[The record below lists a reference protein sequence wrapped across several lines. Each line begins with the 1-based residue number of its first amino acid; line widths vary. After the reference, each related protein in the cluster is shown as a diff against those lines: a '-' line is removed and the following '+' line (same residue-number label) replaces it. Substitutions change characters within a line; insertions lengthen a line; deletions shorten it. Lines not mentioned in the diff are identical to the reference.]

1 MNHLAK
7 TLLSA
12 AVLIVGAAVQ
22 AQTGAQT
29 GMQTNGQAS
38 VQAGETHAQASS
50 TVSAS
55 SSSSAE
61 GNSINAGLASGTA
74 FNAML
79 KTPVDSKKS
88 KPGDSVTARTTED
101 VKASGRTVLPRGT
114 RIIGHVTQ
122 ASARAKG
129 DSETTLTMTFDRA
142 ILKNGQEVPLDVAIQ
157 AMAWAQTAASSS
169 ENDADSIGGVG
180 ANSGAAA
187 AAGGRGAV
195 GGLTSTAGSAV
206 GSVRNTAATVGGTA
220 DAAVRSTVS
229 STTEVAGASTGIVG
243 GVNAAGQLAPNSHGV
258 FGLNGLTLSS
268 AADSNTRGSVITSAG
283 KNVHLDSG
291 TRMLII
297 TKASTAT
304 SNP

>member
-1 MNHLAK
+1 MNLLAK
-7 TLLSA
+7 ILLSTA
-12 AVLIVGAAVQ
+12 ALGLGVAVQ
-22 AQTGAQT
+22 AQTGAQA

-38 VQAGETHAQASS
+38 VQAGETHAQAAG
-50 TVSAS
+50 TVS
-55 SSSSAE
+55 SSSSLSAE
-61 GNSINAGLASGTA
+61 GNPINAGLASGTA
-74 FNAML
+74 FNTML

-88 KPGDSVTARTTED
+88 KPGDSFTARTTED
-101 VKASGRTVLPRGT
+101 VKANGRTVLPKGT
-114 RIIGHVTQ
+114 TIIGHVTR

-129 DSETTLTMTFDRA
+129 DSETTLAMTFDHA
-142 ILKNGQEVPLDVAIQ
+142 ILKNGQEVPLAVAIQ
-157 AMAWAQTAASSS
+157 AMASAQTAASTES
-169 ENDADSIGGVG
+169 EVDSIGGVG
-180 ANSGAAA
+180 ASTGAGA
-187 AAGGRGAV
+187 AAGGHGAV

-229 STTEVAGASTGIVG
+229 STTEVAGTSYGTVG
-243 GVNAAGQLAPNSHGV
+243 GVNAAGQLSSNSRGV

>member
-1 MNHLAK
+1 MNLLAK
-7 TLLSA
+7 ILLSTA
-12 AVLIVGAAVQ
+12 ALGLGVAVQ
-22 AQTGAQT
+22 AQTGAQAGT
-29 GMQTNGQAS
+29 QTNGQAS
-38 VQAGETHAQASS
+38 VQAGETHAQAAG
-50 TVSAS
+50 TVS
-55 SSSSAE
+55 SSSSLSAE
-61 GNSINAGLASGTA
+61 GNPINAGLASGTA
-74 FNAML
+74 FNTML

-88 KPGDSVTARTTED
+88 KPGDSFTARTTED
-101 VKASGRTVLPRGT
+101 VKANGRTVLPKGT
-114 RIIGHVTQ
+114 TIVGHVTR

-129 DSETTLTMTFDRA
+129 DSETTLAMTFDHA
-142 ILKNGQEVPLDVAIQ
+142 ILKNGQEVPLAVAIQ
-157 AMAWAQTAASSS
+157 AMASAQTAASSTES
-169 ENDADSIGGVG
+169 DVDSIGGVG
-180 ANSGAAA
+180 ASTGAGA
-187 AAGGRGAV
+187 AAGGHGAV

-229 STTEVAGASTGIVG
+229 STTEVAGASYGAVG
-243 GVNAAGQLAPNSHGV
+243 GVNAAGQLSSNSHGV